1 MKFILYLI
9 LAVLFTVTP
18 CLAQDDSDKWVTV
31 RKSQLMEWRDHLL
44 ALQST
49 VGIYSARITVLE
61 LDIMRLENN
70 FKALEERYN
79 RARKGFWVGAAG
91 SFPLGVQGMTMYQ
104 FNERFGLFTMG
115 GYSGSWSIS
124 AGFIARIK

>member
-9 LAVLFTVTP
+9 LAVLFAVTP
-18 CLAQDDSDKWVTV
+18 CLAQDDSDQWVTV
-31 RKSQLMEWRDHLL
+31 KKSQLMEWRDHIL

-70 FKALEERYN
+70 FKALEDKYN
-79 RARKGFWVGAAG
+79 RARKGWWVGLG
-91 SFPLGVQGMTMYQ
+91 SGYPLGAQGTAIYQ
-104 FNERFGLFTMG
+104 FNERFGLFLIG
-115 GYSGSWSIS
+115 GFNSVWTVNL
-124 AGFIARIK
+124 GFVTRVK

>member
-49 VGIYSARITVLE
+49 AGIYSARITVLE

-70 FKALEERYN
+70 FKVLEEKYN
-79 RARKGFWVGAAG
+79 RARKGWWVGVG
-91 SFPLGVQGMTMYQ
+91 SGYPLGAQGMTVYQ
-104 FNERFGLFTMG
+104 FNERFGVFFL
-115 GYSGSWSIS
+115 SP
-124 AGFIARIK
+124 FILSSL